1 MTSMNGS
8 GFESKLNEIKG
19 HKTAKSEF
27 NRDRAAKVIIW
38 GATDLVALFALA
50 LGAWSNQTVA
60 KWLGFPDLAGWG
72 FSIVIDGVWL
82 VSIALIQLHREQPWK
97 AVQAYQ
103 AVYYMVALS
112 ALTNFGHGLIRFGVS
127 WHGAAAGLAFAVLPI
142 SLKWL
147 ISASTNNRMG
157 TLLKAPNAKSRLKDA
172 GMVRAELEL
181 NEALQPL
188 MNLVNQSS
196 SDEESQVRALQNP
209 IENET
214 PVQVRLDRVEE
225 EDPFEIPSWV
235 NTPRAAIEPPK
246 PVVPA
251 QPNLVPVESP
261 KVPTQVQINSRQER
275 VNDLAQ
281 RIGQNG
287 GQLNSVTFAQISEWY
302 GIDASKKS
310 TLSVLRKDAHQR
322 YLDKATQ
329 GPYM

>member
-19 HKTAKSEF
+19 HKNAKSEF
-27 NRDRAAKVIIW
+27 NRDRAAKIIIW

-60 KWLGFPDLAGWG
+60 HWLGFPQLAGWG

-188 MNLVNQSS
+188 MNMVNNANQQP
-196 SDEESQVRALQNP
+196 E
-209 IENET
+209 
-214 PVQVRLDRVEE
+214 PVQVPEVPMQAPAVKLERIEE
-225 EDPFEIPSWV
+225 EDPFEIPAWV
-235 NTPRAAIEPPK
+235 NTPRAEIEGPK
-246 PVVPA
+246 PVVPT
-251 QPNLVPVESP
+251 QPNLVPAESP
-261 KVPTQVQINSRQER
+261 KVPTPVQITSRQDR

-281 RIGQNG
+281 RIAENG
-287 GQLNSVTFAQISEWY
+287 GQLGSVTFAQMSEWY
-302 GIDASKKS
+302 GIDPSKKS
-310 TLSVLRKDAHQR
+310 TLSVLRKDAHQK

>member
-1 MTSMNGS
+1 MLPIVGYFPVSYRERFSNLLR
-8 GFESKLNEIKG
+8 F
-19 HKTAKSEF
+19 
-27 NRDRAAKVIIW
+27 
-38 GATDLVALFALA
+38 GAIALTVNQIAMIALA
-50 LGAWSNQTVA
+50 IAVMIAIHALLRYTRLGKAMRATAAN
-60 KWLGFPDLAGWG
+60 PMLARNCG
-72 FSIVIDGVWL
+72 IPTQRVIDGVWL

-188 MNLVNQSS
+188 MNMVNNANQQP
-196 SDEESQVRALQNP
+196 E
-209 IENET
+209 
-214 PVQVRLDRVEE
+214 PVQVPEVPMQAPAVKLERIEE
-225 EDPFEIPSWV
+225 EDPFEIPAWV
-235 NTPRAAIEPPK
+235 NTPRAEIEGPK
-246 PVVPA
+246 PVVPT
-251 QPNLVPVESP
+251 QPNLVPAESP
-261 KVPTQVQINSRQER
+261 KVPTPVQITSRQDR

-281 RIGQNG
+281 RIAENG
-287 GQLNSVTFAQISEWY
+287 GQLGSVTFAQMSEWY
-302 GIDASKKS
+302 GIDPSKKS
-310 TLSVLRKDAHQR
+310 TLSVLRKDAHQK